1 MPHNHID
8 EFDVEEE
15 RAEYIAA
22 TMEYYHCVHKLRDE
36 WDRSIM
42 EERALKEKK
51 KEVRESLRITQAVI
65 QRTKE
70 MINVFPL
77 ELPAIPLFTEIGDEK
92 PFSLWLRRLEDIQ
105 RIVLAAPADERKSYF
120 LTAHLNGLARDK
132 VDELPK
138 EARTNHAELRSHL
151 KTYFD
156 TLQSHIG
163 KRPSIVNYAT
173 MELLLRVQ
181 RCCPFLAD
189 NAFMLRPVASCK
201 VVTPNEGLEPAIVCY
216 RRCREGATSRRA

>member
-1 MPHNHID
+1 
-8 EFDVEEE
+8 
-15 RAEYIAA
+15 
-22 TMEYYHCVHKLRDE
+22 
-36 WDRSIM
+36 
-42 EERALKEKK
+42 
-51 KEVRESLRITQAVI
+51 
-65 QRTKE
+65 

-77 ELPAIPLFTEIGDEK
+77 ELPAMPLFTEIGDEK

-105 RIVLAAPADERKSYF
+105 RIVLAAPTDKRKSYF
-120 LTAHLNGLARDK
+120 LTAHLDGLARDK

-163 KRPSIVNYAT
+163 KRLSIVNYAI

-189 NAFMLRPVASCK
+189 SAFLLRPVASCRG
-201 VVTPNEGLEPAIVCY
+201 VTPKRNILTVTQILK
-216 RRCREGATSRRA
+216 